1 MPEVRTQL
9 LPRVV
14 PDAAPA
20 APDAHCSH
28 RLALPCLRTWQR
40 ADQHDVPVQG
50 LAEDGGD
57 MLTRD
62 DIIRLAHQAGLF
74 DDDQEP
80 LPEYLERFAALV
92 AAAEREAICQD
103 LADMH
108 VYGGTK
114 GIQRATI
121 EDCIRVV
128 RERSCPPC
136 NNNCNQGRTCPARK
150 HGVL

>member
-1 MPEVRTQL
+1 MN
-9 LPRVV
+9 
-14 PDAAPA
+14 
-20 APDAHCSH
+20 
-28 RLALPCLRTWQR
+28 
-40 ADQHDVPVQG
+40 
-50 LAEDGGD
+50 
-57 MLTRD
+57 RD